1 MHEGREAR
9 EVGGMSHAEPGG
21 RAGPARPEGSVLP
34 HDLLVLARPDALEP
48 ESPPPPWA
56 PARLRLAPLVVVRR
70 AAPRGT
76 AIPVGVRGAERRE
89 RFAAW
94 LAPQAVAAR
103 VTPEELAR
111 AARWRERRSRL
122 PALAA
127 LDAAFEILAATGL
140 GWGPVGA
147 VGFELASG
155 VPSVSATS
163 DLDVLVR
170 APARVPAASARALL
184 AALAGLAAR
193 VDVQLETPAG
203 GVALAELAAE
213 PRTVVAR
220 TAAGPRRVAD
230 PWQPGAGAERL
241 P

>member
-1 MHEGREAR
+1 MIAGADPR
-9 EVGGMSHAEPGG
+9 G
-21 RAGPARPEGSVLP
+21 RAGPARPAGWVLP
-34 HDLLVLARPDALEP
+34 HDLLVLARPDALEA
-48 ESPPPPWA
+48 ESPLPRWA
-56 PARLRLAPLVVVRR
+56 QARLRLAPLAVVRR

-76 AIPVGVRGAERRE
+76 ALPVGVRGVERHE

-94 LAPQAVAAR
+94 LAPEAVTAR
-103 VTPEELAR
+103 VTPEALAR
-111 AARWRERRSRL
+111 AARWRARPPRL

-127 LDAAFEILAATGL
+127 LDAAGEILAETGL

-155 VPSVSATS
+155 VPSVSPTS

-170 APARVPAASARALL
+170 APARVSAASARALL
-184 AALAGLAAR
+184 AALAGLPAR

-203 GVALAELAAE
+203 GVALAELAAG

-230 PWQPGAGAERL
+230 PWQPGAGAEL